1 MPSDKAT
8 AAEIPVDILKNSEFC
23 FNELTRSRCINDAFN
38 KNKFPDTLKLSD
50 TVLAF

>member
-23 FNELTRSRCINDAFN
+23 FNELTRCINDAFN